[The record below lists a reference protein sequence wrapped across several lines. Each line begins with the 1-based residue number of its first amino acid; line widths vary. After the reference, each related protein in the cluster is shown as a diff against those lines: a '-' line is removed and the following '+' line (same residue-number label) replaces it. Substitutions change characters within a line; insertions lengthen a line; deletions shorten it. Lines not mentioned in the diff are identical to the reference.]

1 MQYANSIPGS
11 WYCMSPD
18 SYCLFWSAC
27 FLRLHILGW
36 TIVLWLAIAN
46 KCVKAEIVPSA
57 IPATMESRAF
67 QNRSETGRRPRILPQ
82 TPRWHLAPD
91 GIEARHGRPF
101 CGFLPAENCCEVS
114 PSVMFGIMKLY
125 SASKGIINYNEP
137 QTLICAGTLYPLD
150 ISQKSF
156 WGVKVRQS
164 PDMLATW
171 MVQGPCRLEAPI
183 QVLGCDQTHQAGR
196 TSNGKC
202 G

>member
-1 MQYANSIPGS
+1 
-11 WYCMSPD
+11 MS
-18 SYCLFWSAC
+18 FV
-27 FLRLHILGW
+27 G
-36 TIVLWLAIAN
+36 
-46 KCVKAEIVPSA
+46 PSA

-67 QNRSETGRRPRILPQ
+67 QNRPETGMWPRILPQ
-82 TPRWHLAPD
+82 STRWQLAPD

-101 CGFLPAENCCEVS
+101 CGFLLAENCCEVS

-125 SASKGIINYNEP
+125 GASKGIIGIINYNPP
-137 QTLICAGTLYPLD
+137 QTLIWAGTLYPSD

-183 QVLGCDQTHQAGR
+183 QVLGCDQTH
-196 TSNGKC
+196 
-202 G
+202 